1 MRRIFPVFALASV
14 LLAAS
19 DAVAQRVAVSV
30 ARSESF
36 AAGGYNRGYLFAG
49 NAIRVEVP
57 VRGVVPFVALG
68 RVQDRRR
75 SCTGACGPE
84 ELSLELTAGSS
95 YRFRGDGA
103 GRLVPYVGA
112 GAEFHRWSDDE
123 TVLRPHL
130 HAGVDLFAT
139 RAIALRLEGQTNWS
153 VPGKASV
160 GLRVGL

>member
-1 MRRIFPVFALASV
+1 MRGILPVFALAAA
-14 LLAAS
+14 LLTAS
-19 DAVAQRVAVSV
+19 DAAAQRVAVSV
-30 ARSESF
+30 SRSESL
-36 AAGGYNRGYLFAG
+36 AGSGYNRGYLFAG

-57 VRGVVPFVALG
+57 VRGMVPFVALG

-75 SCTGACGPE
+75 SCSGACGPE
-84 ELSLELTAGSS
+84 ELSLELTVGSS
-95 YRFRGDGA
+95 YRFRDDGA
-103 GRLVPYVGA
+103 GRLVPYVGL
-112 GAEFHRWSDDE
+112 GGEFHRWSNNE

-139 RAIALRLEGQTNWS
+139 RMIALRLEGQTNWS